1 MLLGSGSTQA
11 VYWIVKRGSLG
22 YRLEDCP
29 EDFRYRLEVWRRSF
43 LLWKCGHM
51 RSPSSAH
58 EDARACSS
66 TSLVRMAPR
75 ILGREPSICPF
86 SEPQAEVLDILSLT
100 SLISSSPTTFVSPS
114 SSQTPG
120 EHSAHRH
127 VKGEG
132 ILPEAV
138 NDVGALHVLH
148 RTDRVCLMTIELWL
162 CTLVSH
168 DQQRKASSLSQ
179 CKEADSP
186 QSAQQCTTSILKNQQ
201 MLSCSQDDRWTG
213 HKITVNGLPP
223 AKLLAD
229 FCFQPCE
236 SRLASHK

>member
-1 MLLGSGSTQA
+1 
-11 VYWIVKRGSLG
+11 
-22 YRLEDCP
+22 
-29 EDFRYRLEVWRRSF
+29 
-43 LLWKCGHM
+43 M
-51 RSPSSAH
+51 RSPNSAH

-100 SLISSSPTTFVSPS
+100 SLISSSSPTTFVSTS

-148 RTDRVCLMTIELWL
+148 RTDRVCLMTIGLWL

-201 MLSCSQDDRWTG
+201 MLSCSQDDR
-213 HKITVNGLPP
+213 
-223 AKLLAD
+223 
-229 FCFQPCE
+229 
-236 SRLASHK
+236 